1 MPDPIDK
8 KIVRRG
14 GWKKS
19 TKKYKHALS
28 RHLSRQVKKSSFS
41 LLSFMNAPRFG
52 HPVIGCTAAKFRSF
66 LTLLTDLETTDA
78 GAIVYEMTDY
88 LVLSSSI

>member
-1 MPDPIDK
+1 
-8 KIVRRG
+8 
-14 GWKKS
+14 
-19 TKKYKHALS
+19 
-28 RHLSRQVKKSSFS
+28 
-41 LLSFMNAPRFG
+41 MNTPRFG

-88 LVLSSSI
+88 LVLSILSR

>member
-1 MPDPIDK
+1 MI
-8 KIVRRG
+8 
-14 GWKKS
+14 
-19 TKKYKHALS
+19 
-28 RHLSRQVKKSSFS
+28 
-41 LLSFMNAPRFG
+41 APSFG

-88 LVLSSSI
+88 LVLSSI